1 MDSNRTGIHEIDF
14 CSQIA
19 VAVTALAEKDPGI
32 APIYSAK
39 VEGLGKGSSARKR
52 SDLRFFD
59 KNGTLILCGEVK
71 LPGTLEGRSPF
82 DNELCQDAARK
93 ADNLGTQF
101 FFTWNVNEFVLWD
114 RSLWDKPL
122 LDRRVAQWKLDR
134 NLRDQYD
141 VAREDNLNYIKARF
155 IPSLFREIADII
167 SGRRRE
173 WALPPDDVF
182 IQSLNS
188 HLDWPIELVT
198 DHILEQSDRGK
209 GFSSRVEQWMSDQD
223 WTFVR
228 SPREEW
234 EKSVKNMARTLAYI
248 WANRLIFY
256 KALRARFPELP
267 RLDLRS
273 SIKTSEDAVDI
284 FSRLFQRAVERSGDY
299 EPLLMPEARDWATG
313 LVFQPLNALEAWRG
327 LIKGID
333 PIDFHEVSS
342 DVVGRIFQK
351 LIGPEER
358 HRFGQHFTGDDVV
371 DLINCFCIRKPD
383 AKILDPACGSGSFLV
398 RAYYR
403 KRHMNPR
410 RSHLALIGELF
421 GCDIS
426 LYPAHLATLNL
437 AAREINEEANY
448 PRITRINFF
457 DLDPKKPFCTI
468 PHSSGGQ
475 ARILLPALD
484 AVVGNPPYVRQEKIE
499 KEEKTRYGF
508 LAESAF
514 PGIGLSGRS
523 DLHCYFWPAAAR
535 QLEEGAYFGFLTS
548 SSWLDVEYGFPLQ
561 GWILRHFRIL
571 AIMESAAEPWF
582 EDARVKTCVTI
593 LKKCEDEEIRMKN
606 RVRFVRFKHKLTDIV
621 GVSPDVDEAERQDAF
636 EKLRNR
642 ILKAERDFADE
653 DIRIIIKDQRAL
665 WDEGLRAGAV
675 LGDNARLF
683 EESDD
688 EEIEASD
695 ESAPRRASSPTI
707 SSTPGTYAAGKWG
720 RYLRAPDFYFDIMRR
735 LGKNFVPL
743 GDIAEIRRGITSGC
757 DAFFMPRDITTEILK
772 AFPGDRAFRENTN
785 GAPRK
790 DVASGKLKII
800 KDGNGV
806 VHPIESEYVAP
817 EVHSLMKVD
826 RPVVRA
832 ANLDRVVLLVGDP
845 LSKLKNKAP
854 WAWRYIRYG
863 STATFASK
871 KSKAV
876 PLPKR
881 STCAGREL
889 WYDLT
894 GLVRPGFAFW
904 PMAQQYRHIIAA
916 NPEHLICNHNLF
928 DITPNDM
935 SSLQAKAFVAVLNS
949 TLVGLFKT
957 FYGRYAGTEGNLK
970 TEVVDAKLI
979 EIPDPRR
986 ISAKLANELVS
997 ALGEMSRRE
1006 VGRLVEDQ
1014 LMECH
1019 DPELAQ
1025 RIASGPIVIPKELA
1039 QRDRRS
1045 LDDAVLELIGIS
1057 DSKERAKTIMS
1068 LYEATARHFRE
1079 IRIVEIKKMEQRAR
1093 ADKRRLSVDDL
1104 ALDIWD
1110 AAEID
1115 DKMPLKEWLAKQPEA
1130 KAEIDIPEDKPAFL
1144 PDNPLFELNTV
1155 CFGKAG
1161 EIRKEYRS
1169 REQAEIAVRLANYG
1183 ISGHV
1188 TVPVRKEACRAV
1200 LERMKDRI
1208 ERTNALFE
1216 ELAKSR
1222 TSDDRI
1228 RVQLIE
1234 ALERWYVQGKRAIN
1248 P

>member
-19 VAVTALAEKDPGI
+19 TAVTALAEKDPAI
-32 APIYSAK
+32 NPIQSAR
-39 VEGLGKGSSARKR
+39 VEGLGRGPSARKR
-52 SDLRFFD
+52 SDIRFFD

-82 DNELCQDAARK
+82 DSELCQDAARK
-93 ADNLGTQF
+93 SDNLGTQF

-122 LDRRVAQWKLDR
+122 LDRRVAQWRLDR
-134 NLRDQYD
+134 PLRDQYE
-141 VAREDNLNYIKARF
+141 VALEDNLNHIKTRF
-155 IPSLFREIADII
+155 IPGLLREIADII
-167 SGRRRE
+167 GGRRRE
-173 WALPPDDVF
+173 WALPADDVF

-188 HLDWPIELVT
+188 HLDWPIELVSSY
-198 DHILEQSDRGK
+198 ILEQADRSK
-209 GFSSRVEQWMSDQD
+209 VFSSRVEQWMSDQD
-223 WTFVR
+223 RTFVR
-228 SPREEW
+228 SPRDEW

-267 RLDLRS
+267 RLDIKP
-273 SIKTSEDAVDI
+273 SIKTSEDAVQALNR
-284 FSRLFQRAVERSGDY
+284 FFQRAVERSGDY
-299 EPLLMPEARDWATG
+299 EPLLMPKERDWATG
-313 LVFQPLNALEAWRG
+313 LIFQSTNALDAWRG
-327 LIKGID
+327 LLKGIE

-358 HRFGQHFTGDDVV
+358 HRFGQHFTADDVV
-371 DLINCFCIRKPD
+371 DLINCFCVRKAD

-410 RSHLALIGELF
+410 RSHLALLGELF
-421 GCDIS
+421 GCDIA

-448 PRITRINFF
+448 PRITRNNFF
-457 DLDPKKPFCTI
+457 DLAPKKPFCTI
-468 PHSSGGQ
+468 PNSSGGQ
-475 ARILLPALD
+475 ARISLPALD

-499 KEEKTRYGF
+499 KEEKTRYGL
-508 LAESAF
+508 LAESAY

-535 QLEEGAYFGFLTS
+535 RLENGGYFGFLTS

-561 GWILRHFRIL
+561 GWILSHFRIL

-593 LKKCEDEEIRMKN
+593 LQECANEALRMNN
-606 RVRFVRFKHKLTDIV
+606 RVRFVRFNRKLTDII
-621 GVSPDVDEAERQDAF
+621 GIQPESDETKRQAAF
-636 EKLRNR
+636 EKLRTR
-642 ILKAERDFADE
+642 ILKAEADFADE
-653 DIRIIIKDQRAL
+653 DIRIIIKDQKLL
-665 WDEGLRAGAV
+665 WEDGIRAGDV
-675 LGDNARLF
+675 LGDKNRLF

-688 EEIEASD
+688 EELEASD
-695 ESAPRRASSPTI
+695 ELASKSAGSTTI
-707 SSTPGTYAAGKWG
+707 SSAAGAYAAGKWG
-720 RYLRAPDFYFDIMRR
+720 RYLRAPDFYFEIMRR
-735 LGKNFVPL
+735 FGNKFIRLGEIA
-743 GDIAEIRRGITSGC
+743 DIRFGVKSGC
-757 DAFFMPRDITTEILK
+757 DAFFMPRDVTQEMLEK
-772 AFPGDRAFRENTN
+772 HSSDRAFCENTN
-785 GAPRK
+785 GAPLK
-790 DVASGKLKII
+790 EVVSGKLKII

-806 VHPIESEYVAP
+806 IHPIEAEYIAP

-826 RPVVRA
+826 RPVVIA
-832 ANLDRVVLLVGDP
+832 ADLDRVVLLAGEP

-854 WAWRYIRYG
+854 WVWRYIRYG
-863 STATFASK
+863 STTTFASM
-871 KSKAV
+871 KSKPV

-881 STCAGREL
+881 STCAARGL

-928 DITPNDM
+928 DITPNDK
-935 SSLQAKAFVAVLNS
+935 SALQAKAFVAVLNS

-970 TEVVDAKLI
+970 TEVVDVKLI
-979 EIPDPRR
+979 EVPDPRR
-986 ISAKLANELVS
+986 ISVKLAKKLVS

-1019 DPELAQ
+1019 DPELAH
-1025 RIASGPIVIPKELA
+1025 RIDSGPIVIPKELA
-1039 QRDRRS
+1039 HRDRRA
-1045 LDDAVLELIGIS
+1045 LDDAVLELLGIA
-1057 DSKERAKTIMS
+1057 DAQERAELITS
-1068 LYEATARHFRE
+1068 LYETTARHFRE
-1079 IRIVEIKKMEQRAR
+1079 IRIVEISKMEQRAKTER
-1093 ADKRRLSVDDL
+1093 RRLSVEDL

-1110 AAEID
+1110 AAEIE
-1115 DKMPLKEWLAKQPEA
+1115 DKTPLREWLAKQPEA
-1130 KAEIDIPEDKPAFL
+1130 KSEIEIPEDKPAFL

-1161 EIRKEYRS
+1161 KIRMEYRS
-1169 REQAEIAVRLANYG
+1169 REQAELAFHLANYG
-1183 ISGHV
+1183 ISGPV
-1188 TVPVRKEACRAV
+1188 TVPLNKEACRAV
-1200 LERMKDRI
+1200 FGRMKDRI
-1208 ERTNALFE
+1208 KRANAIFS
-1216 ELAKSR
+1216 ELAESR

-1228 RVQLIE
+1228 RTQLIE
-1234 ALERWYVQGKRAIN
+1234 VLERWYIQGKKTTK